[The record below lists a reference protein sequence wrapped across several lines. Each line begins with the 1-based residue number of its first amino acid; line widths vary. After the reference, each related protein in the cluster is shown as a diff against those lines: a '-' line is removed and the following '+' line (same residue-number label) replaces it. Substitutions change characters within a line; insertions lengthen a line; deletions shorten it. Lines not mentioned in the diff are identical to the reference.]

1 MTGTIIEYS
10 ASLVESV
17 ICIWFITEF
26 INARKNKIIAA
37 VATII
42 YFGITSI
49 CDNFLSNYNILGTS
63 ILYIASLI
71 YALIICKRHY
81 IRAILA
87 CAIYKG
93 ILILSSSLLF
103 IVISSIVKDFQLL
116 MQGADSTVRLIYLS
130 IHKVVMFSI
139 LALMLVIFK
148 NASITDIAT
157 GIVVFAVSL
166 LTILGL
172 GATMIAVT
180 AGLYKTH
187 PISCYLLLVTYVLI
201 NICVYVLIN
210 RVKKLEKQRYELQLL
225 NDHYK
230 YQQDKYLEAVGV
242 WNNIRKV
249 QHDIKNHLIA
259 IKGELDSNK
268 INECKQYVDL
278 LIPQTENMGKLIQSD
293 NTILDYLINSKLCS
307 LENTQIIV
315 SGVVGD
321 LSDISDGDLVS
332 IFGNIIDNAVEAVNG
347 LTEKRIELLFNRH
360 EENRIIVCKN
370 TIENSVLQNNSEL
383 KTIKKD
389 YASHGIGHI
398 IVEETVHKLGGM
410 IEYSEDSDMFVVQ
423 IILPIKK

>member
-1 MTGTIIEYS
+1 MIGTIIEYS

-26 INARKNKIIAA
+26 INARKNKVIAV

-81 IRAILA
+81 IKAILA

-93 ILILSSSLLF
+93 VLILSSSLLF

-201 NICVYVLIN
+201 NICVYILIN

-268 INECKQYVDL
+268 FDECKQYVDL

-293 NTILDYLINSKLCS
+293 NTILDYLINSRLCS

-332 IFGNIIDNAVEAVNG
+332 IFGNIIDNAVEAVKG

-360 EENRIIVCKN
+360 EDNRIIVCKN

-383 KTIKKD
+383 KTTKKD
-389 YASHGIGHI
+389 YASHGLGHI

>member
-1 MTGTIIEYS
+1 
-10 ASLVESV
+10 
-17 ICIWFITEF
+17 
-26 INARKNKIIAA
+26 
-37 VATII
+37 
-42 YFGITSI
+42 
-49 CDNFLSNYNILGTS
+49 
-63 ILYIASLI
+63 
-71 YALIICKRHY
+71 
-81 IRAILA
+81 
-87 CAIYKG
+87 
-93 ILILSSSLLF
+93 
-103 IVISSIVKDFQLL
+103 
-116 MQGADSTVRLIYLS
+116 
-130 IHKVVMFSI
+130 
-139 LALMLVIFK
+139 
-148 NASITDIAT
+148 
-157 GIVVFAVSL
+157 
-166 LTILGL
+166 
-172 GATMIAVT
+172 MIAVT

-201 NICVYVLIN
+201 NICVYILIN

-230 YQQDKYLEAVGV
+230 YQQDKYLEAVSV

-268 INECKQYVDL
+268 FDECKQYVDL

-360 EENRIIVCKN
+360 EDNRIIVCKN

-383 KTIKKD
+383 KTTKKD
-389 YASHGIGHI
+389 YASHGLGHI

>member
-26 INARKNKIIAA
+26 INARKNKVIAV

-81 IRAILA
+81 IKAILA

-93 ILILSSSLLF
+93 VLILSSSLLF

-201 NICVYVLIN
+201 NICVYILIN

-268 INECKQYVDL
+268 FDECKQYVDL

-360 EENRIIVCKN
+360 EDNRIIVCKN

-383 KTIKKD
+383 KTTKKD
-389 YASHGIGHI
+389 YASHGLGHI